1 MDSMG
6 LSNSA
11 YRSRGYQLEMLEAS
25 RKENIIVAACFF
37 LLPSEASKDADNF

>member
-25 RKENIIVAACFF
+25 RKENIIMDTGSGKTHMHV
-37 LLPSEASKDADNF
+37 SR